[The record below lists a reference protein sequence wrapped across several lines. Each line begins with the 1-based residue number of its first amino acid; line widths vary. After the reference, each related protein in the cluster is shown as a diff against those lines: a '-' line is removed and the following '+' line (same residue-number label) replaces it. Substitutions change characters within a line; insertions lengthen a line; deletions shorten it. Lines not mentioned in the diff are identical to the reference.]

1 MLVTSIEKDW
11 MKGINAVTLV
21 MFLHFAWAANV
32 SALPYPNLGV
42 KSGNWVQYHYQGSF
56 SLTARWQKVEFL
68 SIAETTVTVCE
79 TTLMPSGIEVNQTKT
94 IDLASFDDFPMT
106 PFSLRVLLVS
116 ADLKTGDPVYLGQFG
131 NRTIVGETSRACA
144 GVDRKVVYSNFTS
157 EERQYTFYWDQKTG
171 VLTEGTAAFG
181 SVSEVLLA
189 TETNMWSGGV
199 EWWLWAIVAIVIVC
213 ALIASRKSTS
223 QKSRKKVNISPRS

>member
-1 MLVTSIEKDW
+1 
-11 MKGINAVTLV
+11 MKGVNAVTLV
-21 MFLHFAWAANV
+21 MFLYFVWAANV
-32 SALPYPNLGV
+32 SALPYHNLGV
-42 KSGNWVQYHYQGSF
+42 KSGNWIQYHYQGGF

-79 TTLMPSGIEVNQTKT
+79 TTFMPNGIEVNQTKT
-94 IDLASFDDFPMT
+94 IDLASFDDFLMT
-106 PFSLRVLLVS
+106 PFSLRVLLVF

-157 EERQYTFYWDQKTG
+157 EERQYTLYWDQQTG
-171 VLTEGTAAFG
+171 VLTEGTATFG

-199 EWWLWAIVAIVIVC
+199 EWWLWAIVAIAIVC
-213 ALIASRKSTS
+213 ALIASRKITS
-223 QKSRKKVNISPRS
+223 QKQRKQVNISSRS